1 MTPTPRSAIERF
13 PHWLRDIDAHL
24 PISAGFVLHGNIRD
38 NHLVPAGP
46 GDRFQRTIPA
56 LWSLLATAG
65 FDAMLVYDP
74 VAGLSALPA
83 TSDAREAIS
92 GLGAQWPGRLGTLI
106 TPEALTELI
115 HAVQAPRPPRP
126 IALVID
132 YVSQLRPTGEP
143 LSAELHAMFRAGLYR
158 ANIAGRLPRTALER
172 SPLYNPVFW
181 IVDRPSDLPGW
192 MIAADDTIH
201 QVPIPTPDLDSRSRA
216 ANNLAAGQAES
227 DDFGPMSADDIRVFA
242 TRTEGMTLRAMYEI
256 LILARDRKMR
266 PHQIDDAIRMYR
278 VGLLENPWQ
287 QNALKD
293 EITNAEQGLGERVLG
308 QPGAIRRSLDILMRS
323 TTGLTAAHSGGRG
336 TGPRGVLFFAG
347 PTGVGKTELAKAL
360 TGVVFGNENAY
371 IRFDMSEFSNEGSDL
386 RLIGSP
392 PGYVGHE
399 AGGELT
405 NAIRQRPFSLVL
417 FDEIEKADQKIMDKF
432 LQILSD
438 GRLTDGAGGTVHFSE
453 ALIVF
458 TSNKGMSDPLPDGSG
473 LPHPDMTYEE
483 LDDHVRTAIARHFTE
498 TLGRPEILNRI
509 GDNIVVFDYIRPDV
523 ADRLLDIF
531 LGNTIARVRDLHS
544 IDVVI
549 TPSARASLSRECCGK
564 LGMGGRGIGQMVESV
579 LINPLARTVF
589 SHEDP
594 TVPIVIQDVKQEE
607 NGTWSL
613 LLG

>member
-227 DDFGPMSADDIRVFA
+227 DDFGPMSTDDIRVFA

>member
-1 MTPTPRSAIERF
+1 MNVPSPASTVDRF

-38 NHLVPAGP
+38 NHLVPDGP

-56 LWSLLATAG
+56 LWALLATAG
-65 FDAMLVYDP
+65 YQALLVYDP
-74 VAGLSALPA
+74 VAGLSDYPA
-83 TSDAREAIS
+83 TPESRQAIS
-92 GLGAQWPGRLGTLI
+92 ALGSQWQGRLGKLSS
-106 TPEALTELI
+106 PEALTELI
-115 HAVQAPRPPRP
+115 HTVQAPRPARP

-132 YVSQLRPTGEP
+132 YVSQFRPTGEP
-143 LSAELHAMFRAGLYR
+143 LSEELHAMFRAGLYR
-158 ANIAGRLPRTALER
+158 ANIAGRIPRTDLQR

-201 QVPIPTPDLDSRSRA
+201 QVPIPTPNLDCRARA

-227 DDFGPMSADDIRVFA
+227 GFGPMSADDIRVFA
-242 TRTEGMTLRAMYEI
+242 THTEGMTLRAMYEI
-256 LILARDRKMR
+256 LILARDRSMR

-293 EITNAEQGLGERVLG
+293 EIIKAEHSLGHRVLG

-360 TGVVFGNENAY
+360 TAVVFGNEDAY

-438 GRLTDGAGGTVHFSE
+438 GRLTDGSGGTVHFSE

-458 TSNKGMSDPLPDGSG
+458 TSNKGMSDPLADGTG
-473 LPHPDMTYEE
+473 LPQPDITYEQ
-483 LDDHVRTAIARHFTE
+483 LDEHVRAAITRHFTQN
-498 TLGRPEILNRI
+498 LGRPEILNRI
-509 GDNIVVFDYIRPDV
+509 GDNIVVFDYIRPDT
-523 ADRLLDIF
+523 ANHLLDMF
-531 LGNTIARVRDLHS
+531 LRNTVERVRTLHS
-544 IDVVI
+544 IDVEI
-549 TPSARASLSRECCGK
+549 TETARTTLERICCSK
-564 LGMGGRGIGQMVESV
+564 LDMGGRGIGQMVESA

-594 TVPIVIQDVKQEE
+594 AIPIVIEDVKQVE

-613 LLG
+613 ILS